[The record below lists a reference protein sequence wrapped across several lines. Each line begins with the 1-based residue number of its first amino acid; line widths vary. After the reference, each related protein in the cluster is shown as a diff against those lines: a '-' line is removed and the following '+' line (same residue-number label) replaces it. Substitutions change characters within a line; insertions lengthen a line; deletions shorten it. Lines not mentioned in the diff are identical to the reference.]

1 MATATK
7 PKPRSKPKAKKPD
20 PLQVFVELEK
30 RRREL
35 EAELATIKKNAA
47 SLGEKILDEWAE
59 RGQNQAKVN
68 GLTVYSSADFWCS
81 KKKEVDSETVCKAL
95 RASGLRDMVK
105 LGYAAPSI
113 RAWVKERL
121 ASGSDLPKRLEA
133 VLNHG
138 EQMRLKTRKS

>member
-7 PKPRSKPKAKKPD
+7 PKPKSKKPD
-20 PLQVFVELEK
+20 LLQRFVVWEK

-35 EAELATIKKNAA
+35 ETELAELKKETATL
-47 SLGEKILDEWAE
+47 SEKILDEWAE

-68 GLTVYSSADFWCS
+68 GLTVYVSADFWCS
-81 KKKEVDSETVCKAL
+81 KRKEVSSEDVCKAL
-95 RASGLRDMVK
+95 RASGLKDMVK

-113 RAWVKERL
+113 RSWVKERI